1 MNIECSSD
9 LTFMEKFS
17 DRLTMGKHIK
27 KHLNQFAVKEVETD
41 NSSSLSSRVYNAHD
55 MEKIIEMKV

>member
-1 MNIECSSD
+1 
-9 LTFMEKFS
+9 MEKFS